1 MLVNLVPIGLYF
13 CFLLAVLIFGSRS
26 ITNPS
31 LFLFRSLF
39 PSWQFFHGL
48 GRVPRLYYRCKRL
61 HHESS
66 GILTPAEW
74 SDWVLYLPKM
84 RRSLRYLIFNPE
96 VNLKLLEQTLI
107 EQLTR
112 DCMDIQKDSEV
123 SKLVSYR
130 MVDRLVRKI
139 LRSQKYEANEFQFR
153 IMSPELGQDL
163 VTEDDLV
170 LQSPNL
176 RLDRE

>member
-1 MLVNLVPIGLYF
+1 
-13 CFLLAVLIFGSRS
+13 
-26 ITNPS
+26 
-31 LFLFRSLF
+31 
-39 PSWQFFHGL
+39 
-48 GRVPRLYYRCKRL
+48 
-61 HHESS
+61 
-66 GILTPAEW
+66 
-74 SDWVLYLPKM
+74 M

-112 DCMDIQKDSEV
+112 DCMNIQKDSEV